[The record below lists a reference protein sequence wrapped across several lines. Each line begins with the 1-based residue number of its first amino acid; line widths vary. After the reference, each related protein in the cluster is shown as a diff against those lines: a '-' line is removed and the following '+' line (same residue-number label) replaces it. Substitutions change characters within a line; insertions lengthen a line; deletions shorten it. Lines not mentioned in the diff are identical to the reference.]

1 MNECDGLEVE
11 DCVISKDAIF
21 WHPQIFSDG
30 KARHCTFCEVNLM
43 IESNTNIPSIFISSM
58 FNLYSL

>member
-30 KARHCTFCEVNLM
+30 KARHCTFCEVNL
-43 IESNTNIPSIFISSM
+43 IPSIFISSM
-58 FNLYSL
+58 INLYSL